1 MVRARPQEGHHP
13 EVVTQGSSMRS
24 LTTDTLDPPPMVGL
38 RSIMP
43 RASHTTHAGP
53 GLLHRTPTVANDET
67 PDSRYWTT
75 YDRYII
81 ERQARAIRREF
92 VYGLITNAWRRLRE
106 RLTASSPVRAA
117 GPHR

>member
-1 MVRARPQEGHHP
+1 
-13 EVVTQGSSMRS
+13 MR
-24 LTTDTLDPPPMVGL
+24 LPTTDTLNPPPIVGPL
-38 RSIMP
+38 SILK
-43 RASHTTHAGP
+43 RAPHTTHAGP
-53 GLLHRTPTVANDET
+53 ELLQCTPTVANDEA

-92 VYGLITNAWRRLRE
+92 VYGLITKAWRRLRE
-106 RLTASSPVRAA
+106 RLTASSPVSAG

>member
-1 MVRARPQEGHHP
+1 MNLPAP
-13 EVVTQGSSMRS
+13 
-24 LTTDTLDPPPMVGL
+24 DTLNPPPMVGPL
-38 RSIMP
+38 SILK
-43 RASHTTHAGP
+43 RAPHTTRAAP
-53 GLLHRTPTVANDET
+53 ELLQCTPILANDEM

>member
-1 MVRARPQEGHHP
+1 
-13 EVVTQGSSMRS
+13 MRL
-24 LTTDTLDPPPMVGL
+24 LTTDTLNPPPMVGPL
-38 RSIMP
+38 SVLK
-43 RASHTTHAGP
+43 RAPHPTQARP
-53 GLLHRTPTVANDET
+53 ELLQCTLTVANDEA

-106 RLTASSPVRAA
+106 RLTASSPVSAG
-117 GPHR
+117 GPHL

>member
-1 MVRARPQEGHHP
+1 
-13 EVVTQGSSMRS
+13 MRL
-24 LTTDTLDPPPMVGL
+24 LTTDTLNPAPMVGL
-38 RSIMP
+38 PSIMT
-43 RASHTTHAGP
+43 RAPHPTHAGSE
-53 GLLHRTPTVANDET
+53 LLHRTPTVANDEA

-75 YDRYII
+75 YDHYII

-106 RLTASSPVRAA
+106 RLTASSPVSAG

>member
-1 MVRARPQEGHHP
+1 
-13 EVVTQGSSMRS
+13 MRL
-24 LTTDTLDPPPMVGL
+24 LTTDTLDPLPMVGP
-38 RSIMP
+38 RSIMT
-43 RASHTTHAGP
+43 RAPHTTHADP
-53 GLLHRTPTVANDET
+53 ELLHRTHTVANDEA

-75 YDRYII
+75 YDHYII

-106 RLTASSPVRAA
+106 RLTASPPVSAR

>member
-1 MVRARPQEGHHP
+1 
-13 EVVTQGSSMRS
+13 MRL
-24 LTTDTLDPPPMVGL
+24 LTTDTLDSLPMVGP
-38 RSIMP
+38 RSIMT
-43 RASHTTHAGP
+43 RAPHTTHAAP
-53 GLLHRTPTVANDET
+53 ELLHRTPSVANDEA

-75 YDRYII
+75 YDHYII

-106 RLTASSPVRAA
+106 RLTASPPVSAG